1 MNHDELKYL
10 INKLQNVSLQLE
22 SEIRELQALQNIR
35 EASRNTGR
43 RNANDTSA
51 HRTDTRSQAPNG
63 HKGAARGN
71 KSTPRRLK
79 VGDRVRVER
88 GRNEGATAT
97 IVRETA
103 TQFELE
109 SEQVVG
115 KFRKWKTNVRK
126 IKNDTTK

>member
-1 MNHDELKYL
+1 MNHDELEYL

-51 HRTDTRSQAPNG
+51 HRTDTRNQAPNG
-63 HKGAARGN
+63 HKGAAKDN
-71 KSTPRRLK
+71 KSSPRRLK